1 MTTVVEIRGRGG
13 QLLERFRS
21 DAAQISIGRAFD
33 NELIVEDQYVSPHH
47 LTLVKAGDGWLIND
61 HGSLNGYEHGT
72 RRGKDGEFVKSGD
85 RLRIGHTELHVFCER
100 HAVPE
105 ALPVD
110 GSEVRLARLGRHSVW
125 PLLLLASLAV
135 FLAQAYL
142 GSFHEFRWLPSLGE
156 QINWIFGVGIIAA
169 FWALVGR
176 LLRHRAAFLAHLSI
190 WSLYGI
196 CAVLASWFASIAG
209 YNISSGLVF
218 AALDQALSFGLQVV
232 ALWASLL
239 LATTLHRNWRL
250 GCAVCVS
257 AAFLAIGLITRGG
270 LEREF
275 SSVPDYYGQ
284 VMQPGLRWA
293 PAAEQ
298 GRTVATVSQLVERV
312 NAEAARLAAEDAR
325 HQAGRRTSVGE
336 NR

>member
-1 MTTVVEIRGRGG
+1 MTTVVEVRGRGG

-21 DAAQISIGRAFD
+21 KAAQISIGRAFD

-47 LTLVKAGDGWLIND
+47 LTLVKSGDGWLVND
-61 HGSLNGYEHGT
+61 HDSLNGYERGA
-72 RRGKDGEFVKSGD
+72 RRGRDGEFLQSGG
-85 RLRIGHTELHVFCER
+85 RLRIGHTELRIFREQ

-110 GSEVRLARLGRHSVW
+110 GSEVRLARLGRHSAW
-125 PLLLLASLAV
+125 PLLLLVSLAV
-135 FLAQAYL
+135 FLGQAYL
-142 GSFHEFRWLPSLGE
+142 GSFNEFRWLPSLGE
-156 QINWIFGVGIIAA
+156 QINWVFGVGLIAA

-196 CAVLASWFASIAG
+196 LAVLASWLASIVA
-209 YNISSGLVF
+209 YNFSSGLVF
-218 AALDQALSFGLQVV
+218 AALDSGLSFALQVG

-257 AAFLAIGLITRGG
+257 TAFLAIGLIPQLGA
-270 LEREF
+270 ERDF
-275 SSVPDYYGQ
+275 SGIPEYYGQ

-298 GRTVATVSQLVERV
+298 GRTASAVSRLVERV
-312 NAEAARLAAEDAR
+312 DAEAERLAAEEAR
-325 HQAGRRTSVGE
+325 KQASRRTSVGE
-336 NR
+336 GG